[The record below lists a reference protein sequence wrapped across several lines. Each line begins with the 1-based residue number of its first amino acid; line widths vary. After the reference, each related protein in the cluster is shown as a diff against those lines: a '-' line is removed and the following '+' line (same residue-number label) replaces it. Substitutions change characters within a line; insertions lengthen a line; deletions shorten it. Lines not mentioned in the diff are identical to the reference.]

1 MKNTRLLS
9 LAGHGLTELPIKVLE
24 DANAADVTLIDLSRN
39 HMREL
44 PEILSIITTVTDLKL
59 MSNNLTHLPEWIGE
73 KYEHLQALDLSKN
86 HLLSLP
92 STIGLFN
99 YLRDIDISFN
109 RYNKYNFII
118 IL

>member
-1 MKNTRLLS
+1 MKNTRMLS
-9 LAGHGLTELPIKVLE
+9 LAGHGLTDLSIEVLE
-24 DANAADVTLIDLSRN
+24 DANAAGVTLIDLSRN

-44 PEILSIITTVTDLKL
+44 PEMLSIITTVTDLKL
-59 MSNNLTHLPEWIGE
+59 TSNLLTHLPEWIGE

-92 STIGLFN
+92 STIGLFK
-99 YLRDIDISFN
+99 YLRNIDISFN
-109 RYNKYNFII
+109 RYNKYNFIN